1 MAKFLHCQRSINKI
15 QAALGPAP
23 RSGISFFS
31 KFNQPHDNELLEIL
45 HFHSPECLKLA
56 KEPWFKEVMIYGEL
70 APEHSVSKWFA
81 DAFAEIKNLQNAA
94 VKLDAGLKFKGGL
107 TLSQHTLETLFPASR
122 AEIKSE
128 LSIPTVSLSIA
139 PFRFSK

>member
-1 MAKFLHCQRSINKI
+1 M
-15 QAALGPAP
+15 
-23 RSGISFFS
+23 
-31 KFNQPHDNELLEIL
+31 LEIL